1 MEASL
6 SVRRGSPL
14 SRAVKAFWTA
24 ETVSLRKRFFYLRTI
39 DMCLA
44 VPGKLEKILSADEA
58 IADLG
63 GIQKNINISLIED
76 PQPGDWV
83 VIHVGFALQKI
94 DEAQAEA
101 TLKVLA
107 EVAQSGARAAAAA
120 GAAA

>member
-1 MEASL
+1 
-6 SVRRGSPL
+6 
-14 SRAVKAFWTA
+14 
-24 ETVSLRKRFFYLRTI
+24 
-39 DMCLA
+39 MCLA

-63 GIQKNINISLIED
+63 GIQKNINISLIE
-76 PQPGDWV
+76 GV
-83 VIHVGFALQKI
+83 ALQKI
-94 DEAQAEA
+94 EEAQAEA

>member
-107 EVAQSGARAAAAA
+107 EVAQSGAAA
-120 GAAA
+120 

>member
-1 MEASL
+1 
-6 SVRRGSPL
+6 
-14 SRAVKAFWTA
+14 
-24 ETVSLRKRFFYLRTI
+24 
-39 DMCLA
+39 MCLA

-94 DEAQAEA
+94 DGAQAEA